1 MKRNKNLNCT
11 WSGASGFVTVTV
23 QGSAAGW
30 LYDLE
35 LPLNLSTLPV
45 FIYKLK
51 GVVQAFGI
59 SFSCYGQWTYE
70 HDSGKNGKKQRW
82 GLLVI
87 RPAPPLV
94 LRLHRR
100 KGGATAHQTLGPI
113 LCVSASSATIRV
125 LLILPAPAL
134 LPPCPVPLWQPP
146 FCFLLI
152 IIPLKHTTGAIL
164 LTYWMSLPSESP
176 RRRLRQGFK
185 RT

>member
-1 MKRNKNLNCT
+1 MKTNKNLNCT
-11 WSGASGFVTVTV
+11 WSGAGGFVTVTV

-35 LPLNLSTLPV
+35 LPLNLSTLSV

-51 GVVQAFGI
+51 GVVQAFDI
-59 SFSCYGQWTYE
+59 CFSCYGQGTYE
-70 HDSGKNGKKQRW
+70 HNSDKNGKKQRW

-94 LRLHRR
+94 LRLHC
-100 KGGATAHQTLGPI
+100 GGATAHQTLGPI
-113 LCVSASSATIRV
+113 LHVSASSATIWV

-134 LPPCPVPLWQPP
+134 LPPCPVPLRQPP

-176 RRRLRQGFK
+176 TRRLRQGFK
-185 RT
+185 QK